1 MSRGRC
7 GCPQLRLLMLLQG
20 RCKGRTGG
28 RAGGRSLRRP
38 GSRRNSES
46 PACRR
51 LAASQLTLAGKST
64 TLGAL
69 LDILNSTKSS
79 DIAGLVR
86 NLSIDE
92 QDTLMKYI
100 YKGLGSPEL
109 GASAVLLGWHEK
121 VSGCA
126 VRSRRRRADQWCNL
140 RSLELGTC
148 GVWLRVGRSASHTRP
163 PRVPRN

>member
-1 MSRGRC
+1 
-7 GCPQLRLLMLLQG
+7 MLLQG

-69 LDILNSTKSS
+69 LDILNSTKPS

-126 VRSRRRRADQWCNL
+126 VRSRRRRGEYWCNCCSPQL
-140 RSLELGTC
+140 DAR
-148 GVWLRVGRSASHTRP
+148 GVRLCVGRWTSHIRP
-163 PRVPRN
+163 LCNPLPSSHARL